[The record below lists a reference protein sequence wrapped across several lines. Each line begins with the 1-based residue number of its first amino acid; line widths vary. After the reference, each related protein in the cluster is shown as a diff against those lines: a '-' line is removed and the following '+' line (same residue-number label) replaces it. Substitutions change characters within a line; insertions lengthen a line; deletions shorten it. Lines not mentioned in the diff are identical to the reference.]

1 MILYNGR
8 RIELYEKG
16 NRMSDLTSFKNK
28 IFFHS
33 IIIMGIIEVISLP
46 FLGLDVKFGYGL
58 LMGTCISIVNFN
70 IMAFTFNRALNSGN
84 KALVF
89 FSYLLRL
96 AIYGFALISAFKVNN
111 TAALACALG
120 FLTVKLAIYYI
131 HGFKAKFSKDRK
143 VRPEVMEQFE
153 REDKEKELKKERKRN
168 GLSEEEE

>member
-1 MILYNGR
+1 
-8 RIELYEKG
+8 
-16 NRMSDLTSFKNK
+16 MSDLTSFKNK
-28 IFFHS
+28 IFFHA

-70 IMAFTFNRALNSGN
+70 IMAFTFSRALNSGN

-89 FSYLLRL
+89 ISYLLRL
-96 AIYGFALISAFKVNN
+96 AIYGVALISAFKVNN

-131 HGFKAKFSKDRK
+131 HGVNPKVTKDRK
-143 VRPEVMEQFE
+143 HLPEVIEQCE
-153 REDKEKELKKERKRN
+153 TEDREKEKKNSRKRN

>member
-16 NRMSDLTSFKNK
+16 NRMSDLTSLKNK
-28 IFFHS
+28 IFFHA

-70 IMAFTFNRALNSGN
+70 IMAFTFSRALQNGN
-84 KALVF
+84 KLLVIL
-89 FSYLLRL
+89 SYFLRL
-96 AIYGFALISAFKVNN
+96 AIYGFALISAFKVSNQ
-111 TAALACALG
+111 AGLACILG
-120 FLTVKLAIYYI
+120 FLTVKLAIYYL

-153 REDKEKELKKERKRN
+153 KEDREKELKKERRSN